1 MRHRTEMCV
10 LMMILGLSLSA
21 CGGAEGGNRAEQLA
35 LDIRGEYLEMG
46 GCTASL
52 ELTADYGQRVYTYGI
67 GLNYAREGETTLT
80 ITAPE
85 NIAGVTARMDGDEG
99 ILEYED
105 LSLETGFLDGESL
118 SPVSA
123 LPTLV
128 EAARTQYIDRCTLA
142 DGVLEVHCADPEE
155 DAGTGREVTLYF
167 DAQTHALTGGEIS
180 QDGRRVITCEI
191 TEFTKT

>member
-1 MRHRTEMCV
+1 MRHRTGMCV

-85 NIAGVTARMDGDEG
+85 NIAGSPPVFWGGRPLWSTTACGWRLGRWM
-99 ILEYED
+99 
-105 LSLETGFLDGESL
+105 T
-118 SPVSA
+118 
-123 LPTLV
+123 
-128 EAARTQYIDRCTLA
+128 AA
-142 DGVLEVHCADPEE
+142 
-155 DAGTGREVTLYF
+155 
-167 DAQTHALTGGEIS
+167 
-180 QDGRRVITCEI
+180 
-191 TEFTKT
+191 

>member
-1 MRHRTEMCV
+1 MKKR
-10 LMMILGLSLSA
+10 LLFLPMMLLLLTG
-21 CGGAEGGNRAEQLA
+21 CGGGQEGKTGAEALA
-35 LDIRGEYLEMG
+35 VAIRGEYMAM
-46 GCTASL
+46 TAYSL
-52 ELTADYGQRVYTYGI
+52 QAQVNADYGQRVYDFTLSVTSAG
-67 GLNYAREGETTLT
+67 EETTVV
-80 ITAPE
+80 IREPE
-85 NIAGVTARMDGDEG
+85 MLAGVTARMDGDEG
-99 ILEYED
+99 TLEYED

-128 EAARTQYIDRCTLA
+128 EGARTQYIDRCTLA
-142 DGVLEVHCADPEE
+142 DGVLEVHCTDPEE
-155 DAGTGREVTLYF
+155 DAGTGREMTLYF

>member
-1 MRHRTEMCV
+1 MKKQ
-10 LMMILGLSLSA
+10 LLFLPMMLLLLTG
-21 CGGAEGGNRAEQLA
+21 CGGGQEGKTGAEALA
-35 LDIRGEYLEMG
+35 VAIRGEYMAMTG
-46 GCTASL
+46 YSL
-52 ELTADYGQRVYTYGI
+52 QAQVNADYGQRVYDFTLSVTSDG
-67 GLNYAREGETTLT
+67 EETTVV
-80 ITAPE
+80 IREPE
-85 NIAGVTARMDGDEG
+85 MLAGVTARIDGDEG
-99 ILEYED
+99 TLEYED
-105 LSLETGFLDGESL
+105 LSLETGLLDGESL

-128 EAARTQYIDRCTLA
+128 EDARTQYIDRCTLA

>member
-1 MRHRTEMCV
+1 MKKR
-10 LMMILGLSLSA
+10 LLFLPMMLLLLTG
-21 CGGAEGGNRAEQLA
+21 CGGGQEGKTGAEALA
-35 LDIRGEYLEMG
+35 VAIRGEYMAM
-46 GCTASL
+46 TAYSL
-52 ELTADYGQRVYTYGI
+52 QAKVNADYGQRVYDFTLSVTSDG
-67 GLNYAREGETTLT
+67 EETTVV
-80 ITAPE
+80 IREPE
-85 NIAGVTARMDGDEG
+85 MLAGVAARMDGDEG

-142 DGVLEVHCADPEE
+142 DGGLEVHCADPEE
-155 DAGTGREVTLYF
+155 DAGTGREVTLWF

>member
-1 MRHRTEMCV
+1 MKKR
-10 LMMILGLSLSA
+10 LLFLPMMLLLLTG
-21 CGGAEGGNRAEQLA
+21 CGGGQEGETGTEALA
-35 LDIRGEYLEMG
+35 VAIRGEYMAMTG
-46 GCTASL
+46 YSL
-52 ELTADYGQRVYTYGI
+52 QAQVNADYGQRVYDFTLSVTSDGEETAVVI
-67 GLNYAREGETTLT
+67 REPEMLAG
-80 ITAPE
+80 ITAR
-85 NIAGVTARMDGDEG
+85 IDGDEG
-99 ILEYED
+99 TLEYED
-105 LSLETGFLDGESL
+105 LSLETGLLDGESL
-118 SPVSA
+118 SPMSA

-142 DGVLEVHCADPEE
+142 DGVLEVHCTDPEE

>member
-1 MRHRTEMCV
+1 MKKQ
-10 LMMILGLSLSA
+10 LLFLPMMLLLLTG
-21 CGGAEGGNRAEQLA
+21 CGGGQEGKTGAEALA
-35 LDIRGEYLEMG
+35 VAIRGEYMAM
-46 GCTASL
+46 TAYSL
-52 ELTADYGQRVYTYGI
+52 QAKVNADYGQRVYDFTLSVTSDG
-67 GLNYAREGETTLT
+67 EETTVV
-80 ITAPE
+80 IQEPE
-85 NIAGVTARMDGDEG
+85 MLAGVTARMDGDEG
-99 ILEYED
+99 TLEYED

-155 DAGTGREVTLYF
+155 DAGTGREVTLWF

>member
-1 MRHRTEMCV
+1 MKKR
-10 LMMILGLSLSA
+10 LLFLPMMLLLLTG
-21 CGGAEGGNRAEQLA
+21 CGGGQEGKTGAEALA
-35 LDIRGEYLEMG
+35 VAIRGEYMAM
-46 GCTASL
+46 TAYSL
-52 ELTADYGQRVYTYGI
+52 QAKVNADYGQRVYDFTLSVTSDG
-67 GLNYAREGETTLT
+67 EETTVV
-80 ITAPE
+80 IREPE
-85 NIAGVTARMDGDEG
+85 MLAGVTARMDGDEG
-99 ILEYED
+99 TLEYED

-142 DGVLEVHCADPEE
+142 DGVLEVHCADPEQ
-155 DAGTGREVTLYF
+155 DSGTGQEVTLYF

>member
-1 MRHRTEMCV
+1 MKKR
-10 LMMILGLSLSA
+10 LLFLPMMLLLLTG
-21 CGGAEGGNRAEQLA
+21 CGGGQEGKTGAEALA
-35 LDIRGEYLEMG
+35 VAIRGEYMAM
-46 GCTASL
+46 TAYSL
-52 ELTADYGQRVYTYGI
+52 QAKVNADYGQRVYDFTLSVTSDG
-67 GLNYAREGETTLT
+67 EETTVV
-80 ITAPE
+80 IQEPE
-85 NIAGVTARMDGDEG
+85 MLAGVTARMDGDEG
-99 ILEYED
+99 TLEYED

-155 DAGTGREVTLYF
+155 DAGTGREVTLWF
-167 DAQTHALTGGEIS
+167 DAQTHALTGGEIR

>member
-1 MRHRTEMCV
+1 MKKR
-10 LMMILGLSLSA
+10 LLFLPMMLLLLTG
-21 CGGAEGGNRAEQLA
+21 CGGGQEGETGAEALA
-35 LDIRGEYLEMG
+35 VAIRGEYMAM
-46 GCTASL
+46 TSYSL
-52 ELTADYGQRVYTYGI
+52 QAQVNADYGQRVYDFTLSVTSDG
-67 GLNYAREGETTLT
+67 EETTVV
-80 ITAPE
+80 IREPE
-85 NIAGVTARMDGDEG
+85 MLAGVTARMDGDEG
-99 ILEYED
+99 TLECED
-105 LSLETGFLDGESL
+105 LSLETGLLDGESL

>member
-1 MRHRTEMCV
+1 MKKR
-10 LMMILGLSLSA
+10 LLFLPMMLLLLTG
-21 CGGAEGGNRAEQLA
+21 CGGGQEGKTGAEALA
-35 LDIRGEYLEMG
+35 VAIRGEYMAM
-46 GCTASL
+46 TAYSL
-52 ELTADYGQRVYTYGI
+52 QAKVNADYGQRVYDFTLSVTSDG
-67 GLNYAREGETTLT
+67 EETTVV
-80 ITAPE
+80 IREPE
-85 NIAGVTARMDGDEG
+85 MLAGVTARMDGDEG
-99 ILEYED
+99 TLEYED

-155 DAGTGREVTLYF
+155 DAGTGREVTLWF

-180 QDGRRVITCEI
+180 QDGRRVIACKI
-191 TEFTKT
+191 TEFTKP

>member
-1 MRHRTEMCV
+1 MKKW
-10 LMMILGLSLSA
+10 LLFLPMMLLLLTG
-21 CGGAEGGNRAEQLA
+21 CGGGQEGETGAETLA
-35 LDIRGEYLEMG
+35 VAIRGEYMAMTG
-46 GCTASL
+46 YSL
-52 ELTADYGQRVYTYGI
+52 QAQVNADYGQRVYDFTLSVTSDG
-67 GLNYAREGETTLT
+67 EETTVV
-80 ITAPE
+80 IREPE
-85 NIAGVTARMDGDEG
+85 MLAGVTARMDGDEG

-142 DGVLEVHCADPEE
+142 DGVLEVHCADPEQ
-155 DAGTGREVTLYF
+155 DSGTGQEVTLYF

-180 QDGRRVITCEI
+180 QDGRRVIACKI